1 MASGER
7 IFGLLD
13 QDERFPDQLPE
24 FVGKPFP
31 RNIRGHIELSHVWFA
46 YKNEE
51 WVLKDVS
58 FIVNPG
64 EKVAIVGYT
73 GAGKS
78 TIANLLARFWDIQKG
93 SILIDGVP
101 IGQFPLK
108 HIRKLIQSV
117 PQDVFLFQG
126 TIRENISLGLDLSQE
141 KLEEATKAVYAHD
154 FISSLAQ
161 GYDTPLSEGGLNLSL
176 GQRQLISFARV
187 LAHEPSVIILDE
199 ATSSIDT
206 ETEKLLQRGIEGLLK
221 GHTSIV
227 IAHRLSTIRDAN
239 RIIVLGQGR
248 VAEIGTHD
256 ELIALHGLYWNLY
269 RLQNKEM
276 E

>member
-1 MASGER
+1 
-7 IFGLLD
+7 
-13 QDERFPDQLPE
+13 
-24 FVGKPFP
+24 
-31 RNIRGHIELSHVWFA
+31 
-46 YKNEE
+46 
-51 WVLKDVS
+51 
-58 FIVNPG
+58 
-64 EKVAIVGYT
+64 
-73 GAGKS
+73 
-78 TIANLLARFWDIQKG
+78 
-93 SILIDGVP
+93 
-101 IGQFPLK
+101 
-108 HIRKLIQSV
+108 
-117 PQDVFLFQG
+117 
-126 TIRENISLGLDLSQE
+126 
-141 KLEEATKAVYAHD
+141 LEEATKAVYAHD

>member
-1 MASGER
+1 
-7 IFGLLD
+7 
-13 QDERFPDQLPE
+13 
-24 FVGKPFP
+24 
-31 RNIRGHIELSHVWFA
+31 
-46 YKNEE
+46 
-51 WVLKDVS
+51 
-58 FIVNPG
+58 
-64 EKVAIVGYT
+64 
-73 GAGKS
+73 
-78 TIANLLARFWDIQKG
+78 
-93 SILIDGVP
+93 
-101 IGQFPLK
+101 
-108 HIRKLIQSV
+108 
-117 PQDVFLFQG
+117 
-126 TIRENISLGLDLSQE
+126 
-141 KLEEATKAVYAHD
+141 
-154 FISSLAQ
+154 
-161 GYDTPLSEGGLNLSL
+161 
-176 GQRQLISFARV
+176 QLISFARV